1 MMATRATAFRSAWSQ
16 FRDLQLE
23 SAELDARLILCAAAE
38 CSELSFITDPDVELT
53 SPQLKTFETYV
64 MRRCA
69 HEPVARLLGEREFWG
84 LPFAL
89 GPDTLDPRAD
99 TEVLVEAVLEQVGI
113 ANGRLNVLD
122 LGTGSGCILIA
133 LLRELSH
140 AQGTGVDVSAG
151 ALRVAALNAERHG
164 VGDRANMR
172 PGSWFQALTET
183 SKKQFDVIVSNPP
196 YITIEEMEAL
206 APEVSLFDPPAALVA
221 GVDGLDAY
229 RVIIEGA
236 QDYLSPTGFLAFELG
251 AGQFDAVSDLGRVAG
266 LRVLGGRDD
275 LAGHKR
281 VILLGA

>member
-23 SAELDARLILCAAAE
+23 SAELDARLILCAVAE

-53 SPQLKTFETYV
+53 PLQLKKFEVYV
-64 MRRCA
+64 MRRCT
-69 HEPVARLLGEREFWG
+69 HEPVSRLLGEREFWG
-84 LPFAL
+84 LPFVL

-99 TEVLVEAVLEQVGI
+99 TEVLVEAVLEHVGKPK
-113 ANGRLNVLD
+113 GQLNLLD

-133 LLRELSH
+133 LLSELRH
-140 AQGTGVDVSAG
+140 AQGTGVDVSSG

-164 VGDRANMR
+164 VGDRADMQL
-172 PGSWFQALTET
+172 GSWFHALPGT
-183 SKKQFDVIVSNPP
+183 SKKRFDVIMSNPP
-196 YITIEEMEAL
+196 YITLEEMKAL
-206 APEVSLFDPPAALVA
+206 APEVSRFDPPAALVA

-229 RVIIEGA
+229 RVIIEGV

-251 AGQFDAVSDLGRVAG
+251 AGQFDAVSALGCAAG
-266 LRVLGGRDD
+266 LRVLGSRDD